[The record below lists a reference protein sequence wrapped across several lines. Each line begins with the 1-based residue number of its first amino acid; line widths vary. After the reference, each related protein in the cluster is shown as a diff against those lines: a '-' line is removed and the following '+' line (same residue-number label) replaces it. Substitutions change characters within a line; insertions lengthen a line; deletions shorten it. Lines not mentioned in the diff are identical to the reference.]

1 VANPQDRAR
10 ATFDDP
16 QRVDATPRRPIL
28 RIVTST
34 VAPTHD
40 LLEPGILCCVTSTQT
55 ATPYPQGRAVLLLFL
70 TAIIWSTSGI
80 LIKIID
86 WQPMSILAGRSALAI
101 GVFLIYLRKEKFRLN
116 RVILLGGVACCATQI
131 LYITATKMT
140 TAANAIF
147 LQYTGPIYVILLGAW
162 FLHERPTRT
171 DWFTLVLILAGL
183 GFFFGEELSL
193 DGQVGNLL
201 AILSGVTMAVMT
213 ICLRAQKDAAPGQA
227 ILLAHVLG
235 TIIGMPSMLR
245 ESFTVQN
252 VAIMSYLGIVQIGIA
267 FALYA
272 TAIKH
277 VPALEATL
285 IVTLEPILN
294 PLWVFLV
301 IGEAPG
307 PLALLGG
314 ILVIGA
320 VTARGFIRTQTGART
335 VGKRRRA
342 VHT

>member
-1 VANPQDRAR
+1 MTDTTEPTYAR
-10 ATFDDP
+10 
-16 QRVDATPRRPIL
+16 
-28 RIVTST
+28 
-34 VAPTHD
+34 
-40 LLEPGILCCVTSTQT
+40 
-55 ATPYPQGRAVLLLFL
+55 GRAVLLLFL

-80 LIKIID
+80 LIKVID

-101 GVFLIYLRKEKFRLN
+101 GVFLIYLRKTKFRFTRAL
-116 RVILLGGVACCATQI
+116 IIGGVTCCATQL

-162 FLHERPTRT
+162 FLHERPTRS
-171 DWFTLVLILAGL
+171 DWFTLALILAGL

-201 AILSGVTMAVMT
+201 AILSGVTMAIMT
-213 ICLRAQKDAAPGQA
+213 ICLRAEKDGDPGLA
-227 ILLAHVLG
+227 ILLAHVMGLF
-235 TIIGMPSMLR
+235 IGLPSMVR
-245 ESFTVQN
+245 ESFTLQN

-267 FALYA
+267 FALYS

-320 VTARGFIRTQTGART
+320 VTVRGLISARSGTRART
-335 VGKRRRA
+335 KRRRA
-342 VHT
+342 ANAA

>member
-1 VANPQDRAR
+1 MSDS
-10 ATFDDP
+10 
-16 QRVDATPRRPIL
+16 IE
-28 RIVTST
+28 ST
-34 VAPTHD
+34 H
-40 LLEPGILCCVTSTQT
+40 SR
-55 ATPYPQGRAVLLLFL
+55 GRAVLLLFL

-101 GVFLIYLRKEKFRLN
+101 GVFLIYLRKTKFRFT
-116 RVILLGGVACCATQI
+116 RALLIGGVACCATQL

-162 FLHERPTRT
+162 FLHERPTRS

-201 AILSGVTMAVMT
+201 AILSGITMAIMT
-213 ICLRAQKDAAPGQA
+213 VCLRAEKDGNPGQA
-227 ILLAHVLG
+227 ILIAHVMGLF
-235 TIIGMPSMLR
+235 IGLPSMLR
-245 ESFTVQN
+245 ESFTLPN
-252 VAIMSYLGIVQIGIA
+252 VAIMTYLGIVQIGIA

-320 VTARGFIRTQTGART
+320 VTVRGLISARSGVRAN
-335 VGKRRRA
+335 GKERRA
-342 VHT
+342 ANAT

>member
-1 VANPQDRAR
+1 MTNETID
-10 ATFDDP
+10 T
-16 QRVDATPRRPIL
+16 TYPR
-28 RIVTST
+28 
-34 VAPTHD
+34 
-40 LLEPGILCCVTSTQT
+40 
-55 ATPYPQGRAVLLLFL
+55 GRAVLLLFV
-70 TAIIWSTSGI
+70 TAILWSTSGI

-101 GVFLIYLRKEKFRLN
+101 GVFVIYLRNTKWRFN
-116 RVILLGGVACCATQI
+116 RVIILGAVACCVTQL
-131 LYITATKMT
+131 LYITSMKMT

-147 LQYTGPIYVILLGAW
+147 LQYTGPIYVILLGAL
-162 FLHERPTRT
+162 FLRERPTRT

-183 GFFFGEELSL
+183 GFFFGDELSL
-193 DGQVGNLL
+193 DGRIGNLL
-201 AILSGVTMAVMT
+201 AILSGVTMAIMT
-213 ICLRAQKDAAPGQA
+213 VCLRSQKDGSPGLA
-227 ILLAHVLG
+227 ILLAHIMGAV
-235 TIIGMPSMLR
+235 IGLPSMLR
-245 ESFTVQN
+245 ESFALQN
-252 VAIMSYLGIVQIGIA
+252 VAIMSFLGIVQIGIA
-267 FALYA
+267 FALYS

-320 VTARGFIRTQTGART
+320 VVARGLISAQSGAREAS
-335 VGKRRRA
+335 RRRRTTRP
-342 VHT
+342 VKSGSP